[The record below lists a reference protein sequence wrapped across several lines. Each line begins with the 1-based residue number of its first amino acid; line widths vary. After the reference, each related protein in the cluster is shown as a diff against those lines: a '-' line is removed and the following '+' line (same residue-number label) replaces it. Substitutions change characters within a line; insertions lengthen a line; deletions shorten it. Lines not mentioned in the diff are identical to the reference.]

1 MSLSHQKHPSTRMP
15 LVEETVKLGVK
26 QTIIYIKKSQKQLT
40 KETVVHGYW
49 HVATWNQAS

>member
-26 QTIIYIKKSQKQLT
+26 QTIIYVKKSQKQLT